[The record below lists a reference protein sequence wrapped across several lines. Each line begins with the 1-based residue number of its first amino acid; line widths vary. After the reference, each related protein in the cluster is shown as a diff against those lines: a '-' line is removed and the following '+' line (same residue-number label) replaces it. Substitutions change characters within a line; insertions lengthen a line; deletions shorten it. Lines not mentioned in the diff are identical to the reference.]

1 MTIFFVNPMGYGT
14 LGKYDYNIVSNFQ
27 NTTVLYLTNTKSQTH
42 NLDQDSMKIYDYS
55 SKKGI
60 FKALSYIRSQYQLLQ
75 LAKSKNPRVVHFQWL
90 KTPRVDLLLIKRLK
104 RNSKTILTVHNLL
117 PHSSGNRFKAI
128 YKKIYLTVDQLI
140 VHTART
146 KEELVKDYHITAEKI
161 QIIPHGTFP
170 IENLDR
176 DKTANIKSAFV
187 TNFKTADKVVFGV
200 LGRINAY
207 KGIPIIAEAWR
218 KLTPEKRGV
227 MHLLIAGEGKS
238 TALEYIEGLDNTT
251 VVNEAISDEEF
262 QSFLEVSDFL
272 LLPYLQISQSG
283 FLLTALSNR
292 KRVIVSN
299 RGGLTE
305 PFSLGKVGYIIE
317 EPLNAENVKSALLEA
332 LDNKDIYPDETVWEK
347 VLGYYDWKN
356 IARSTEALYLL

>member
-1 MTIFFVNPMGYGT
+1 MGYGT
-14 LGKYDYNIVSNFQ
+14 LGKYDFNIVSNLQ

-42 NLDQDSMKIYDYS
+42 NLDQDSMKIYSYS

-60 FKALSYIRSQYQLLQ
+60 FKVLSYLRSQYQVFQ
-75 LAKSKNPRVVHFQWL
+75 LAKSKSPGVVHFQWL
-90 KTPRVDLLLIKRLK
+90 KTPRIDFILIKRLK
-104 RNSKTILTVHNLL
+104 RINIKTVLTVHNLL
-117 PHSSGNRFKAI
+117 PHSSGNRYKAI
-128 YKKIYLTVDQLI
+128 YKKIYLTVDKLI
-140 VHTART
+140 VHTERT
-146 KEELVKDYHITAEKI
+146 KDELVRDYHISPEKI

-176 DKTANIKSAFV
+176 VATEKIKSAFV
-187 TNFKTADKVVFGV
+187 EKHKTVDKVVFGV
-200 LGRINAY
+200 LGRINPY
-207 KGIPIIAEAWR
+207 KGIPIIAEAWSELSSEQR
-218 KLTPEKRGV
+218 DA

-238 TALEYIEGLDNTT
+238 SALDRIERLDNTT

-262 QSFLEVSDFL
+262 QAFLEVSDFL

-305 PFSLGKVGYIIE
+305 PFSLGNLGYIIE
-317 EPLNAENVKSALLEA
+317 DPLDAENIKTALLKA
-332 LDNKDIYPDETVWEK
+332 LDTNEIYPEEAVWEK
-347 VLGYYDWKN
+347 VLGHYDWKN
-356 IARSTEALYLL
+356 IAQRTEQLYLS